1 MKFEVQ
7 LVPVTQVALYFLLL
21 NAHFFGSSR
30 PEVFLGEGVLEVCS
44 KFEWERPCRGAIS
57 MKLQS
62 NLVEIGLWCGCSPVG
77 FLRIFGVTFPENTSG
92 RLLLL
97 FYFYKSQK

>member
-44 KFEWERPCRGAIS
+44 KFTGERPCRGAIS

-62 NLVEIGLWCGCSPVG
+62 NFVEIALRRGYSQVG
-77 FLRIFGVTFPENTSG
+77 FLRIFGAPFPENTSG
-92 RLLLL
+92 WLFLL
-97 FYFYKSQK
+97 FLLCYKS